1 MEIERIVFARLE
13 EQSRHINNT
22 FKQLGIAINA
32 WLDGSDEK
40 FKESVMK
47 ITQSEKKS
55 RKVKDEALN
64 DVARAISLYRSDFL
78 RLVMKMEDCAS
89 FQGGAAARLSRL
101 EFKPEAGDEMVGMF
115 KDLVEVFIDMGDT
128 LTNLMRKLG
137 QNMEQAR
144 NYCDKID
151 LIEEKVD
158 GAYRKLESFLYNR
171 KDLDIRIIMQ
181 LREIIKHIEEACDH
195 VQSTADSVRIILATH

>member
-22 FKQLGIAINA
+22 FKQLGIAITA
-32 WLDGSDEK
+32 WLDGSDDK
-40 FKESVMK
+40 FQESVMK

-55 RKVKDEALN
+55 RKVKEEALN

-101 EFKPEAGDEMVGMF
+101 NFKPDAEDEMVPMF
-115 KDLVEVFIDMGDT
+115 RDLVSVFIDMGDT

-137 QNMEQAR
+137 QNMKQASD
-144 NYCDKID
+144 YCDKID
-151 LIEEKVD
+151 VIEEKVD
-158 GAYRKLESFLYNR
+158 GSYRELESYLYSR

-181 LREIIKHIEEACDH
+181 LREIIKHVEEACDH